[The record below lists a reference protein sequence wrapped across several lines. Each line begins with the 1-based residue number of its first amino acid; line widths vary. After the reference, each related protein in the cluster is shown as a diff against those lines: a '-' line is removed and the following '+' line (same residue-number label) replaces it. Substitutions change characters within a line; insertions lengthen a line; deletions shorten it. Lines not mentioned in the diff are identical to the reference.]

1 MDPLVLSAGRLH
13 QQALAAGV
21 AVELIAKV
29 LEGLG
34 VEVVAV
40 VESVGQVQL
49 GHRDRRDLRKHFCS
63 AYSVNAAG

>member
-1 MDPLVLSAGRLH
+1 MDPLALSAGRLH

-40 VESVGQVQL
+40 VASVGQVQL
-49 GHRDRRDLRKHFCS
+49 GHRGLRKHFCS
-63 AYSVNAAG
+63 AYSANAAG

>member
-1 MDPLVLSAGRLH
+1 MDPLALSAGRLH

-40 VESVGQVQL
+40 VVACQVQL
-49 GHRDRRDLRKHFCS
+49 GHRDLRKHFCS
-63 AYSVNAAG
+63 AYSANAAG